1 MDCNVVLTSKIH
13 KGRASGSSPIEGVSV
28 LVLRCVE
35 AAGEVT
41 SSVQALAASSLD
53 LLAAN
58 SRGQPSGG
66 AAGGGGVGVE
76 AWGVSPGPAACGQ
89 EEAEV
94 AVARERRR
102 WGR

>member
-1 MDCNVVLTSKIH
+1 M
-13 KGRASGSSPIEGVSV
+13 
-28 LVLRCVE
+28 
-35 AAGEVT
+35 
-41 SSVQALAASSLD
+41 QALAASGLD

-58 SRGQPSGG
+58 GKGQPRGG
-66 AAGGGGVGVE
+66 AARGGGEGVE
-76 AWGVSPGPAACGQ
+76 AWGVSPGPTACGQ